1 MIKTK
6 FIIPSESWKYTDY
19 QSVYGKYKN
28 KQYKIVSSFN
38 KDRSTVQGFLLTE
51 QGYVELFHESDL
63 AEYVHDYETSAHAD
77 SEDKLKV
84 LQIRIEQAIAF
95 IEKVY

>member
-1 MIKTK
+1 MINAK
-6 FIIPSESWKYTDY
+6 FIITSESWKYTDY

-38 KDRSTVQGFLLTE
+38 RDRSTVQGFLLTE
-51 QGYVELFHESDL
+51 YGYVELFHESDL
-63 AEYVHDYETSAHAD
+63 AEYVHDYQTSTHAD
-77 SEDKLKV
+77 SEDKLNV
-84 LQIRIEQAIAF
+84 LQTRIEQAIAF

>member
-6 FIIPSESWKYTDY
+6 FIITSESWKYTDY

-38 KDRSTVQGFLLTE
+38 RERSNVQGFLLTE
-51 QGYVELFHESDL
+51 HGYVELFHESDL

>member
-6 FIIPSESWKYTDY
+6 FIITSESWKYTDY

-28 KQYKIVSSFN
+28 KHYKIVSSFN

>member
-1 MIKTK
+1 MINAKLVIT
-6 FIIPSESWKYTDY
+6 SESWKYTEY

-38 KDRSTVQGFLLTE
+38 NDRSNVQGFLLTE
-51 QGYVELFHESDL
+51 HGYVELFHESDL
-63 AEYVHDYETSAHAD
+63 AEYVHDYETSTRAD
-77 SEDKLKV
+77 PKDKLKV
-84 LQIRIEQAIAF
+84 LQTRIEQAIAF

>member
-6 FIIPSESWKYTDY
+6 FVITSESWKYTDY

-38 KDRSTVQGFLLTE
+38 RERSNVQGFLLTE
-51 QGYVELFHESDL
+51 YGYVELFHESDL
-63 AEYVHDYETSAHAD
+63 AEYVYDYQTSTHAD
-77 SEDKLKV
+77 SEDKLKI
-84 LQIRIEQAIAF
+84 LQTRIEQAIAF

>member
-1 MIKTK
+1 MINAK
-6 FIIPSESWKYTDY
+6 FVITSESWKYTDY

-63 AEYVHDYETSAHAD
+63 EEYVHDYTTSTHAD

-84 LQIRIEQAIAF
+84 LQTRIEQAIAF

>member
-1 MIKTK
+1 MKAK
-6 FIIPSESWKYTDY
+6 FVITFESWKYTDY

-38 KDRSTVQGFLLTE
+38 RERSNVQGFLLTE
-51 QGYVELFHESDL
+51 HGYVELFHESDL

-84 LQIRIEQAIAF
+84 LQTRIEQAIAF

>member
-6 FIIPSESWKYTDY
+6 FIITSESWKYTDY

-38 KDRSTVQGFLLTE
+38 RERSNVQGFLLTE
-51 QGYVELFHESDL
+51 YGYVELFHESDL
-63 AEYVHDYETSAHAD
+63 AEYVHDYETSTHAD
-77 SEDKLKV
+77 SEDKLKI
-84 LQIRIEQAIAF
+84 LQTRIEQAIAF

>member
-6 FIIPSESWKYTDY
+6 FIITSESWKYTDY

-38 KDRSTVQGFLLTE
+38 RERSNVQGFLLTE
-51 QGYVELFHESDL
+51 CGYVELFHESDL
-63 AEYVHDYETSAHAD
+63 AEYVHDYETSTHAD

-84 LQIRIEQAIAF
+84 LQTRIEQAIAF

>member
-6 FIIPSESWKYTDY
+6 FIITSESWKYTDY

>member
-6 FIIPSESWKYTDY
+6 FVITSESWKYTDY

-38 KDRSTVQGFLLTE
+38 RERSNVQGFLLTE
-51 QGYVELFHESDL
+51 HGYVELFHESDL
-63 AEYVHDYETSAHAD
+63 AEYVHDYETSTHAD
-77 SEDKLKV
+77 SEDKLNV

>member
-6 FIIPSESWKYTDY
+6 FIITSESWKYTDY

-38 KDRSTVQGFLLTE
+38 KDRSTVQGLLLTE

>member
-1 MIKTK
+1 MIKGK
-6 FIIPSESWKYTDY
+6 FVITSESWKYTDY

-38 KDRSTVQGFLLTE
+38 RERSNVQGFLLTE
-51 QGYVELFHESDL
+51 YGYVELFHESDL
-63 AEYVHDYETSAHAD
+63 AEYVHDYEISAHAD
-77 SEDKLKV
+77 SEDKLNV
-84 LQIRIEQAIAF
+84 LQTRIEQAIAF